1 MRTGLDTVASIRG
14 CDVQQLTS
22 VVVATVTFL
31 CDLFVVRE
39 FNNFLSPSIGT
50 IGYLEGVKNLRHK
63 ESPAVFVLAFP
74 QQLKPLTLDVEL
86 SSDFSVF
93 RKAATS

>member
-31 CDLFVVRE
+31 CDLSVVRE

-63 ESPAVFVLAFP
+63 ESSAVVLAGKGGGLGVQP
-74 QQLKPLTLDVEL
+74 SVYSTITGLDQHHH
-86 SSDFSVF
+86 S
-93 RKAATS
+93 

>member
-1 MRTGLDTVASIRG
+1 MRTGFDTVASIRG

-31 CDLFVVRE
+31 CDLSVVRE

-63 ESPAVFVLAFP
+63 ESPAVVLAFP
-74 QQLKPLTLDVEL
+74 QQLRPLTLDVEL

-93 RKAATS
+93 REKTANL